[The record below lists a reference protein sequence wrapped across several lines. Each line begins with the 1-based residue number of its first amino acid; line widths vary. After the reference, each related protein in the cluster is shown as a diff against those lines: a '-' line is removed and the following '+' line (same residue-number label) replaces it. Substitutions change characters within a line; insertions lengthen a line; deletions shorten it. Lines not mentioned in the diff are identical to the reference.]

1 MASRYD
7 WIGRLGVLLAVVGAL
22 NWGLIGLFEWNL
34 VAAILGDTATVVA
47 TTAERVVY
55 VLVGIGGVIAI
66 PMLYGT
72 LTRAA
77 ASSNVRSLNSESLR
91 APRKAA

>member
-1 MASRYD
+1 MASKYN
-7 WIGRLGVLLAVVGAL
+7 WIGRLGVLLAVVGAV

-34 VAAILGDTATVVA
+34 FAAILGDTAAVVA

-72 LTRAA
+72 LSRAA
-77 ASSNVRSLNSESLR
+77 ASSNVRSLRSENSQ
-91 APRKAA
+91 AQRKAA

>member
-1 MASRYD
+1 MSSKYD
-7 WIGRLGVLLAVVGAL
+7 WIGRLGVLLAVIGAV

-72 LTRAA
+72 LSRAA
-77 ASSNVRSLNSESLR
+77 ASNNVRTLRSENPQ
-91 APRKAA
+91 AQRKAA

>member
-1 MASRYD
+1 MSSKYD
-7 WIGRLGVLLAVVGAL
+7 WIGRLGVLLAVIGAV

-72 LTRAA
+72 LSRAA
-77 ASSNVRSLNSESLR
+77 ASSNVRTLRNES
-91 APRKAA
+91 ASAQRKAA